1 MTKGNFIFIAIWS
14 ILAICAFVSN
24 FWAPLVLEIFNITF
38 GGVNML
44 LIITWVLSWIKIRNN
59 KKYLEEVIEKYNQE
73 LDEELNKEEVVEE
86 PKPKKRG
93 KNSKGR

>member
-86 PKPKKRG
+86 KPKRRKG
-93 KNSKGR
+93 SKGR